1 MDSVREI
8 MAVLTTKPFQIY
20 LREGQIESLRALA
33 KRRDQPIAELVRQG
47 VDLLLAT
54 IPVEEDPLLDIV
66 GMFDSGMGDLALDHD
81 RYLAESE
88 MEDNQR
94 WVAKSSSTPVLGLP

>member
-1 MDSVREI
+1 MS
-8 MAVLTTKPFQIY
+8 VLTTKPFQIY
-20 LREGQIESLRALA
+20 LREGQIEALRALA

-66 GMFDSGMGDLALDHD
+66 GMFDSGLGNLAIEHD
-81 RYLAESE
+81 RYLA
-88 MEDNQR
+88 
-94 WVAKSSSTPVLGLP
+94 V